1 MSKNYEIQ
9 FFDSQVYLPVILTP
23 WLWKFFS
30 TMVEYTGLG
39 KNQKVSLEAHRIMI
53 GCIFEANCEGLG

>member
-1 MSKNYEIQ
+1 
-9 FFDSQVYLPVILTP
+9 
-23 WLWKFFS
+23 
-30 TMVEYTGLG
+30 MVEYTGLG